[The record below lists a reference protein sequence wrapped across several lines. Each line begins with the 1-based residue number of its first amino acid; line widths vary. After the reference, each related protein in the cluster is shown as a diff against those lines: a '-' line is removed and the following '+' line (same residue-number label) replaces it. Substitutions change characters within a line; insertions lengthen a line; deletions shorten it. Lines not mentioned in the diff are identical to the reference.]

1 MDSKDEEMLAAGERS
16 KAEDELL
23 KERVV
28 SYLKFEQ
35 LQELNDDHIFLTLPP

>member
-1 MDSKDEEMLAAGERS
+1 MDSKDEEMLVGGERS

-28 SYLKFEQ
+28 SYLSFEQ
-35 LQELNDDHIFLTLPP
+35 LQ